1 MMIREIIG
9 LWLLAVC
16 SLCEAQAVQPV
27 KKDFNYFFQT
37 AVYDENLIPEYT
49 LPDPLCYLDGSIVT
63 TVTEWEQKR
72 RPELMEMLTTYMYG
86 RVPKAANQPFP
97 HRVEVVEHNA
107 FWGKAVRKSIK
118 ICMTD
123 DIDGP
128 SFNLQLFLPNAAKGK
143 MPVILGLSF
152 KRNEQI
158 ENATEWPLKK
168 LLGSGVGLATFYY
181 QDVCPDNPNTT
192 LAYQQGIIPYFYRKG
207 QMYPDPDQW
216 GSIAAWAWAAS
227 KAMDYLQTDNQ
238 VDGEKIVVMG
248 HSRLGKVALW
258 AGATDQRFAAVIAA
272 QSGCCGAAL
281 SRRGIGE
288 TVESVN
294 TILPYWFCGNFKQF
308 SGREQFMP
316 FDQHEVIA
324 MIAPRLVYISSASDD
339 RWSDPRGEFLGA
351 EGAKPVYLLYQ
362 KDGISYHTRAG
373 GHTVLPY
380 DWDQFLSWLESNIF
394 LLKATR

>member
-192 LAYQQGIIPYFYRKG
+192 LA
-207 QMYPDPDQW
+207 
-216 GSIAAWAWAAS
+216 
-227 KAMDYLQTDNQ
+227 
-238 VDGEKIVVMG
+238 
-248 HSRLGKVALW
+248 
-258 AGATDQRFAAVIAA
+258 
-272 QSGCCGAAL
+272 
-281 SRRGIGE
+281 
-288 TVESVN
+288 
-294 TILPYWFCGNFKQF
+294 
-308 SGREQFMP
+308 
-316 FDQHEVIA
+316 
-324 MIAPRLVYISSASDD
+324 
-339 RWSDPRGEFLGA
+339 LGA

-362 KDGISYHTRAG
+362 KDGIAYHTRAG